1 MKSSRPFPIRSL
13 PSPRRLA
20 PSGGELS
27 DVVLGQRVSVDV
39 VATVLMTTLYLVLAA
54 RHFASSA
61 GYGSSVAVLH
71 GESQLT
77 CTSLIRSHLFLLP
90 FHRYSLTDELVRLSG
105 FICSEKVAVGL
116 VLRGC
121 LVRLFVGV
129 TLSTVGSVVSVKVAV
144 VDLLAE

>member
-1 MKSSRPFPIRSL
+1 VKSSRPFPIRSL
-13 PSPRRLA
+13 PSPRCLA
-20 PSGGELS
+20 PSGGELP
-27 DVVLGQRVSVDV
+27 DVVLGQRVGVDV

-54 RHFASSA
+54 RRFASSA

-77 CTSLIRSHLFLLP
+77 CTSLIRIHLFLLP

-121 LVRLFVGV
+121 LVRPFVGV

>member
-1 MKSSRPFPIRSL
+1 VKSSRPFPIRSL
-13 PSPRRLA
+13 PSPRCLA
-20 PSGGELS
+20 PSGGELP
-27 DVVLGQRVSVDV
+27 DVVLGQRVGVDV

-54 RHFASSA
+54 RRFASSA

-77 CTSLIRSHLFLLP
+77 CTSLIRIHLFLLP

-121 LVRLFVGV
+121 LVSPFVGV